1 MQSRR
6 SHVNGLNLLNGL
18 FFWASMISF
27 LIHISLLSYD
37 EIGKEIE
44 CYGLFGLVTVLK
56 IILKIQF
63 LRAILKNSSL
73 LVSQTKFCWETE
85 F

>member
-1 MQSRR
+1 
-6 SHVNGLNLLNGL
+6 
-18 FFWASMISF
+18 MISF

-44 CYGLFGLVTVLK
+44 CYGLFDLVTVLK

>member
-73 LVSQTKFCWETE
+73 LVS
-85 F
+85 